1 MTYLSARSPAPWT
14 PLPQRPALGE
24 MGGEI
29 GSEAVSIGL
38 LRHHTKNALQRIL
51 AEVSKVRGLQE
62 TREGQRVLLELE
74 RRVML
79 SAALSNA
86 LFGLTHAPGG
96 MEDRL
101 RSVCEAT
108 VELMGDADQILRLE
122 VAVEGDCP
130 AELRGT
136 VLRAAHEMV
145 GNAVKHGM
153 HARLLGTIRIRLASD
168 GAWTRLSVEDDGWG
182 YAGARDGGDGVGLL
196 RTLAALH
203 GGTTTLHRIQDGTRA
218 EMDLPHGPQSLPMG

>member
-1 MTYLSARSPAPWT
+1 MTYLSARSLHPAAPWS
-14 PLPQRPALGE
+14 PLPRH
-24 MGGEI
+24 GGQ
-29 GSEAVSIGL
+29 EAETISIGL

-51 AEVSKVRGLQE
+51 AEVSKVRGLEE
-62 TREGQRVLLELE
+62 TRDGHRVMAELE

-108 VELMGDADQILRLE
+108 VELMADPDQILRLE
-122 VAVEGDCP
+122 VVVEGECP
-130 AELRGT
+130 AALRGT

-153 HARLLGTIRIRLASD
+153 HARLLGHIRIRLTSD
-168 GAWTRLSVEDDGWG
+168 AAWTGLAVEDDGWG
-182 YAGARDGGDGVGLL
+182 YAGARDGGEGLGLL
-196 RTLAALH
+196 RALAALH
-203 GGTTTLHRIQDGTRA
+203 EGTTTLQRIQDGTRA
-218 EMDLPHGPQSLPMG
+218 TMDLPHGPQPLPMG